1 MKYTVFPF
9 LLTKSG
15 KSTTGAEQVRDG
27 GFL

>member
-1 MKYTVFPF
+1 MKYTVFSF
-9 LLTKSG
+9 VLTKSG